1 MKENTQRSKLKN
13 GAQYRTKQF
22 YHTEGKQIY
31 QRREKDRDL
40 HTQLRINFSI
50 KKEKNLLLLLI

>member
-40 HTQLRINFSI
+40 HTRLRINFSI